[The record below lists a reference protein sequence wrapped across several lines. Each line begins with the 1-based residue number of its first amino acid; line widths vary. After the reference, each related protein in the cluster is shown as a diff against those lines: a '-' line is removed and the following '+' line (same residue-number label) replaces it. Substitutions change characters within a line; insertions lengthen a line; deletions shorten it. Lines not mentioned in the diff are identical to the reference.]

1 MKLRLLSYQRRPGK
15 TGNKNENLSG
25 KPVFDPR
32 FAHGN
37 AEFQVE
43 VLSTRLSVTDN
54 FGTTFRNNIEPPF
67 ITILWVPPT
76 LHNPRSP

>member
-1 MKLRLLSYQRRPGK
+1 MKLRLLLYQHCHGK

-25 KPVFDPR
+25 QPIFE
-32 FAHGN
+32 HGN
-37 AEFQVE
+37 AEFHGE

-67 ITILWVPPT
+67 KTIL
-76 LHNPRSP
+76 